1 MARRPKIAEQI
12 ELEAVTQMPSQA
24 APVAV
29 VSNMQTVPAAPAP
42 ASSETAALIAM
53 LERAARDPDVNIDKM
68 ERAFEMLMRVLAR
81 NAESAFNAAMAA
93 AQAEMQPV
101 ARKLNNAQTNSTYAD
116 LGAISE
122 AVDPIIHKHGLGCT
136 TSEFRSDVPGHIG
149 VRIKIRHAEGHSETY
164 DFNIPVDAAGI
175 EGNVNKTPTHAYAST
190 LTYGRRYAKCAV
202 FDIATKNDTDGN
214 QPKNEP
220 QGVITDDQHTTLLK
234 LITESG
240 ADISKVL
247 ETFRVES
254 LPDLP
259 LRFYGKLKLMLEKR
273 KENIAKRAAQ
283 GQQDMDIVEGN

>member
-12 ELEAVTQMPSQA
+12 ELEAVTQMPAQA
-24 APVAV
+24 APEAV
-29 VSNMQTVPAAPAP
+29 VSNMQAVPAAPAP

-93 AQAEMQPV
+93 AQAEIRPV
-101 ARKLNNAQTNSTYAD
+101 ARKLQNTQTNSMYAD

-136 TSEFRSDVPGHIG
+136 TSEFRSEVPGHIG
-149 VRIKIRHAEGHSETY
+149 VRIKVRHADGHSESY
-164 DFNIPVDAAGI
+164 DFNIPIDAAGI
-175 EGNVNKTPTHAYAST
+175 QGKVNKTPTHAYAST

-214 QPKNEP
+214 QPKNES
-220 QGVITDDQHTTLLK
+220 QGVITDEQRDELTA
-234 LITESG
+234 LIAK
-240 ADISKVL
+240 ADIEIDAVL
-247 ETFRVES
+247 EYHKIES
-254 LPDLP
+254 LADMP
-259 LRFYGKLKLMLEKR
+259 LREFGKAKMMLDARIKKL
-273 KENIAKRAAQ
+273 AKDKQAV
-283 GQQDMDIVEGN
+283 QQNGEG